1 MKLYYA
7 PGACSLACH
16 ILLRETGATF
26 TLEKVDTQRHLT
38 ADGGDYFA
46 IAPKGQVPLLE
57 LGEDLRL
64 GEGPVI
70 AQYLVELAGNQH
82 LLPPAGLPRYRV
94 LEWQNF
100 VGTELHKAYTPIF
113 SPGLDDAAKAILRAR
128 LRKKYE
134 WVEAQ
139 LPEHGYLTG
148 AEFTVADAYL
158 FTVTRWAAYVALAL
172 SGLPRL
178 QGYLARVAARPTVQA
193 ALQAEG
199 LTH

>member
-26 TLEKVDTQRHLT
+26 TLEKVDTQSHRT

-46 IAPKGQVPLLE
+46 LAPKGQVPLLE
-57 LGEDLRL
+57 LAEGVRL
-64 GEGPVI
+64 SEGPVI
-70 AQYLVELAGNQH
+70 AQYLVALAGTDR
-82 LLPPAGLPRYRV
+82 LLSPAGLPRYRV

-100 VGTELHKAYTPIF
+100 VGSELHKAYTPLF
-113 SPGLDDAAKAILRAR
+113 SDGLDEDAKAILRSR

-134 WVEAQ
+134 WLEAQ
-139 LPEHGYLTG
+139 LPEQGYLTG

-158 FTVTRWAAYVALAL
+158 LTVTRWAAYVALAL
-172 SGLPRL
+172 SDLPRL
-178 QGYLARVAARPTVQA
+178 QAYLARVAVRPAVQA

-199 LTH
+199 LAG